1 MAARGP
7 VHRQRRH
14 GLVAAPPR
22 QHTSLL
28 QRDRVLGNARGRLAQ
43 VPVPRPGEDH
53 PVRHRHARV
62 REVHGADRGRG
73 DVATMTRAVV
83 VIDGEHYAP
92 VVRDAI
98 AALPYE
104 VVGAWLAGGTEK
116 LREDAEYGVPLLQ
129 QLEDGFDRAEVVVD
143 LSDEPVLSPPD
154 RFRLASRAL
163 AAGLR
168 YEGADFRFEPPQ
180 YAPFPLPSLAVIG
193 TGKRVGKTAVTGH
206 IARLLARDRE
216 VVVVAMGRGGPAEPQ
231 VAAVQPTLASLLE
244 LSRAGHHAASD
255 YLETAAL
262 TGVVTIGCRRA
273 GGGLAGAV
281 TMSNVLQ
288 GAALAAEREPDI
300 VVFDGSGAAIPPIE
314 VDARI
319 LVSGRRH
326 DPLAYL
332 NAYRV
337 LVSDL
342 IVLVGGGDAAAI
354 RALKKIPVLE
364 ADLRLRPVLPLQG
377 RRVAVFTTGPAPT
390 DHLDAEVV
398 SVSRNLANRAA
409 LSEDLARTEADVYVV
424 EIKAAAIDLVAVA
437 AETQGV
443 EVVFAENEV
452 VSPQLDDAVLR
463 LVPSGAR
470 AV

>member
-1 MAARGP
+1 
-7 VHRQRRH
+7 
-14 GLVAAPPR
+14 
-22 QHTSLL
+22 
-28 QRDRVLGNARGRLAQ
+28 
-43 VPVPRPGEDH
+43 
-53 PVRHRHARV
+53 
-62 REVHGADRGRG
+62 
-73 DVATMTRAVV
+73 MTRALV
-83 VIDGEHYAP
+83 VIDGEHYPP

-98 AALPYE
+98 AELPYE
-104 VVGAWLAGGTEK
+104 VIGAWLAGGTEK
-116 LREDAEYGVPLLQ
+116 LRGEIEYGVPLLES
-129 QLEDGFDRAEVVVD
+129 LDDGFADAEVVVD
-143 LSDEPVLSPPD
+143 ISDEPVLGP
-154 RFRLASRAL
+154 RERLLLASRVL

-168 YEGADFRFEPPQ
+168 YEGADFQFSPPL
-180 YAPFPLPSLAVIG
+180 YASFPLPSLAVIG

-206 IARLLARDRE
+206 VARLLAQDRD

-231 VAAVQPTLASLLE
+231 VAAVQPTLQSLLD

-288 GAALAAEREPDI
+288 GAALAAEREPDV
-300 VVFDGSGAAIPPIE
+300 VVFDGSGAAIPPID

-319 LVSGRRH
+319 LVSGRGH
-326 DPLAYL
+326 DPLGYL

-342 IVLVGGGDAAAI
+342 VVLVGGGDVGAI
-354 RALKKIPVLE
+354 RALKKVQVLE
-364 ADLRLRPVLPLQG
+364 ADLRLRPIAPLQG
-377 RRVAVFTTGPAPT
+377 RRVAVFTTGEAPT

-409 LSEDLARTEADVYVV
+409 LSEDLERTDADVYLV

-437 AETQGV
+437 AEMRGV
-443 EVVFAENEV
+443 QVVFAENEV
-452 VSPQLDDAVLR
+452 VSPGLDDAVLR
-463 LVPSGAR
+463 LVPAGAR
-470 AV
+470 AA

>member
-1 MAARGP
+1 
-7 VHRQRRH
+7 
-14 GLVAAPPR
+14 
-22 QHTSLL
+22 
-28 QRDRVLGNARGRLAQ
+28 
-43 VPVPRPGEDH
+43 
-53 PVRHRHARV
+53 
-62 REVHGADRGRG
+62 
-73 DVATMTRAVV
+73 MTPALV
-83 VIDGEHYAP
+83 VIDGEHYPP

-98 AALPYE
+98 AELPYE
-104 VVGAWLAGGTEK
+104 VIGAWLAGGTEK
-116 LREDAEYGVPLLQ
+116 LRGNIEYGVPLLES
-129 QLEDGFDRAEVVVD
+129 LDDGFSDAEVVVD
-143 LSDEPVLSPPD
+143 LSDEPVLGP
-154 RFRLASRAL
+154 RERLMLASRVL

-168 YEGADFRFEPPQ
+168 YEGADFQFTPPA
-180 YAPFPLPSLAVIG
+180 YASFPLPSLAVIG

-206 IARLLARDRE
+206 VARLLARDRD

-231 VAAVQPTLASLLE
+231 IAAVQPTLESLLD

-281 TMSNVLQ
+281 TTSNVLQ
-288 GAALAAEREPDI
+288 GAALAVEREPDV
-300 VVFDGSGAAIPPIE
+300 VVFDGSGAAIPPVD

-319 LVSGRRH
+319 LVSGRGH

-342 IVLVGGGDAAAI
+342 VVLVGGGDVGAI
-354 RALKKIPVLE
+354 RALKKMPVLE
-364 ADLRLRPVLPLQG
+364 AELRLRPISPLGG
-377 RRVAVFTTGPAPT
+377 RRVAVFTTGAAPT

-398 SVSRNLANRAA
+398 SVSRNLADRAR
-409 LSEDLARTEADVYVV
+409 LSEDLERTDADVYLV

-437 AETQGV
+437 AQARGV

-452 VSPQLDDAVLR
+452 VSPELDDAILG
-463 LVPSGAR
+463 LVPAGAR
-470 AV
+470 V